1 MEIINILNNNELLK
15 EYIYLCFL
23 EWGSKKPTKEMN
35 QYLNEKL
42 NKIHNSD
49 KVISILGLIDNDKML
64 GFISLLKYDGD
75 ECQEL
80 TPWYATNYI
89 KEEYRGKGYS
99 KLLNDAIIKEATKL
113 GFDRVY
119 LKTSLINYYEKLGAK
134 YLKTLSNGEKLYY
147 IELKKL
153 VSN

>member
-1 MEIINILNNNELLK
+1 MEIINILNNNELIK
-15 EYIYLCFL
+15 EFIYLCYL
-23 EWGSKKPTKEMN
+23 EWGPKKPRKEMN

-49 KVISILGLIDNDKML
+49 RVISILGLIDNNKML
-64 GFISLLKYDGD
+64 GFISLLKQDGD
-75 ECQEL
+75 ECQEQ

-89 KEEYRGKGYS
+89 KEEYRSKGYS

-147 IELKKL
+147 IEINNK
-153 VSN
+153 N